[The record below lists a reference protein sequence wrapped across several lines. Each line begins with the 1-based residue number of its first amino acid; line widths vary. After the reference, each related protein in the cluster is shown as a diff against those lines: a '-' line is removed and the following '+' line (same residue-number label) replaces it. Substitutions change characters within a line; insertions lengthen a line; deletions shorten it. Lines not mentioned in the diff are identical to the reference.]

1 MPDTNIE
8 MIDLTIGEYTFTFQD
23 SVARA
28 LCTAL
33 QTALA
38 GKEASANKVTV
49 WQTTPDD
56 DHYPSEKLV
65 RESLDAKLP
74 NTPYA
79 VIDSSSTSTVKT
91 ATVNGVAE
99 LSDGLFVYLKNNN
112 VASASGCT
120 LNVNNL
126 GAKPIYLS
134 TTGAAI
140 TTHLSKNYTYLFIY
154 NESRI
159 TGGCWDLLVGYD
171 SNSTYSNASLG
182 CGCGTCET
190 AEATVAKAVTLSS
203 YSLATGGI
211 VAVRFVHGVPAS
223 ATLNINSKG
232 AKSIVYRGTA
242 IESGVIGAGDV
253 ATFIYNGA
261 NYILLAIDRS
271 AAVKTKLSEF
281 VDDLGNNPS
290 HTHSQ
295 YLTSHQDISGKADK
309 VSNPTNGNFAS
320 LDSNGN
326 IADSGHK
333 HSDYITSHQDISG
346 KADKVSNPTNGNFAS
361 LDSNGNIADSGHKH
375 SDYITSH
382 QDISGKADK
391 VSNSTNDDLA
401 SLDANGNL
409 KDSGLPK
416 SGVRDAIDNTHRHT
430 NKTIL
435 DLIPDTLGEIGEAL
449 VIDDEGTGLK
459 FGSIQ
464 GSGGVTNHNFTHSAN
479 QTVNTSITV
488 TYNANTRGSRMVSTA
503 ADLSV
508 AFVVNSGSDHYLWVR
523 NTGTSDI
530 DVVINSVTYNNTAIN
545 NVYSPDGGI
554 TIKAGFVAEIGI
566 LCNADGAFVTSRND
580 LIL

>member
-1 MPDTNIE
+1 

-346 KADKVSNPTNGNFAS
+346 KADKVSN
-361 LDSNGNIADSGHKH
+361 
-375 SDYITSH
+375 
-382 QDISGKADK
+382 
-391 VSNSTNDDLA
+391 STNDDLA

>member
-309 VSNPTNGNFAS
+309 VSNPTNGNFA
-320 LDSNGN
+320 G
-326 IADSGHK
+326 
-333 HSDYITSHQDISG
+333 
-346 KADKVSNPTNGNFAS
+346 